1 MKANTVYYNKTQDI
15 ITMVKSIFLLIVN
28 NINYIFIGI
37 FFLISFP
44 LSSQNTIA
52 LFKTGADKI
61 EQPKQE
67 KTPRGGVKVN
77 ETLLQLLTPHFVRAQ
92 FAGGIGMVSVGLGRT
107 HANRAIESAVVYGF
121 TPKFDA
127 PRSIH
132 TLTHQVVWQ
141 NSDQWRGQRYD
152 WNFFAGINTS
162 FVISGGET
170 FVSLPDRYPDNHY
183 SPNAVRFYGFIGIR
197 GTRWADSRKRINQK
211 SLFIAL
217 NTHDQSI
224 RYFINDPKTGY
235 RNLFSLSFGFTVYF
249 PVKGKAVPW
258 HENSEKGIE

>member
-1 MKANTVYYNKTQDI
+1 M
-15 ITMVKSIFLLIVN
+15 TMLKSILSLILN
-28 NINYIFIGI
+28 NISFLIIGI
-37 FFLISFP
+37 LFLISVP
-44 LSSQNTIA
+44 LSSQNTMVLLKA
-52 LFKTGADKI
+52 GGNKV
-61 EQPKQE
+61 EQPRPE
-67 KTPRGGVKVN
+67 KTPRGGVKIN
-77 ETLLQLLTPHFVRAQ
+77 ENLLQLLTPHFARAQ
-92 FAGGIGMVSVGLGRT
+92 FAGGIGMVSIGMGRT

-127 PRSIH
+127 PRTIH
-132 TLTHQVVWQ
+132 TLSHQVVWQ

-183 SPNAVRFYGFIGIR
+183 SPNAVRFYGFFGIR
-197 GTRWADSRKRINQK
+197 GTRWADSRRRKNQK

-235 RNLFSLSFGFTVYF
+235 RSLFSLSFGITVYF
-249 PVKGKAVPW
+249 PVKGKPVQW
-258 HENSEKGIE
+258 HEDVEQVIE